1 MHNDLQMRRGVSN
14 NFGCMTERVSTKD
27 HNVGTIVQTGEIGS
41 QVKANYKDSSSSTK
55 IKMENA
61 SVQKNIKNK
70 EKDITC
76 DLLKVPNDSDSSPID
91 YKQKAYDSNIF

>member
-1 MHNDLQMRRGVSN
+1 M
-14 NFGCMTERVSTKD
+14 
-27 HNVGTIVQTGEIGS
+27 GS

-61 SVQKNIKNK
+61 GVQKNIKNK

-76 DLLKVPNDSDSSPID
+76 DLLKSPNQRDSSPIN
-91 YKQKAYDSNIF
+91 YSQKASDSKLL